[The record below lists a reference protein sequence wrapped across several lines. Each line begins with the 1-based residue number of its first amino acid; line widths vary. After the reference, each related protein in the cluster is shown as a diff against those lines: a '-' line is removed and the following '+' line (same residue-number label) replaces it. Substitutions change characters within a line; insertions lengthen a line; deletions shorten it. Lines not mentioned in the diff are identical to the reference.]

1 MTFSEYCDASHD
13 LLATSLNRIIPI
25 RQLTQLIIDCQ
36 RFSFE
41 HLVELL
47 ALTPHMH
54 TLKFDSIQFYET
66 NSVSVQ
72 QSETFI
78 LASKTNTVTKV
89 TVEQECTLDQIQ
101 LLTNLFPRVEYLTIN
116 LSKENSESIPRFL
129 LSKTSNGTRYLSL
142 LCISK
147 PCKDLMK
154 QLKILIQSEN
164 LLDDYTIK
172 TINGKWFLWW

>member
-1 MTFSEYCDASHD
+1 VTLSEYCDASHD
-13 LLATSLNRIIPI
+13 SLATSLNRIIPV

-47 ALTPHMH
+47 SLTPNMH
-54 TLKFDSIQFYET
+54 TLKFDSIQFYGT
-66 NSVSVQ
+66 DSVSIQ
-72 QSETFI
+72 QNETFI
-78 LASKTNTVTKV
+78 LASKTNTVTNV
-89 TVEQECTLDQIQ
+89 TVEQECTLDKIQ
-101 LLTNLFPRVEYLTIN
+101 LLTTLFSRVEYLTIN
-116 LSKENSESIPRFL
+116 LSKENSEPILRFL

-147 PCKDLMK
+147 PCKGLVE

-172 TINGKWFLWW
+172 MINGKWYLWW